1 MRLATAEWNQVGQAL
16 GARVWRISTVCWT
29 TPVAKY
35 LCPSWLTK
43 LTPPP
48 PSCLV
53 SASQGGRTRQ
63 ALCWQPQLQDRL
75 RRPAGVRAP
84 MLVAHAVIAF
94 TSLPILSARHPDM
107 HLVLPRAAKLRP
119 TSDPPHSISN
129 PGAASMRSTAR
140 RV

>member
-1 MRLATAEWNQVGQAL
+1 
-16 GARVWRISTVCWT
+16 
-29 TPVAKY
+29 
-35 LCPSWLTK
+35 
-43 LTPPP
+43 
-48 PSCLV
+48 
-53 SASQGGRTRQ
+53 
-63 ALCWQPQLQDRL
+63 
-75 RRPAGVRAP
+75 